1 MTDPCSYMQ
10 DKVVVVTGAGG
21 RLGRRLVARFTE
33 VGAHVVAIGNEG
45 TEDIIL
51 DLASEDEVVDA
62 FERIQ
67 REHKGMDVLVH
78 AVGTWNEWPL
88 LDTKLEDW
96 ERMMQI
102 NLTTSFLCFREAAR
116 HMVKDGGTI
125 IGICARSGLE
135 AAVARGGAYAASK
148 AGLLRLVEAVA
159 AEHPTLNTYAL
170 APSVILYKDTSG
182 PGVYA
187 DDLVQLAIQLCSGPA
202 GALRGTAL
210 QAYGMHSSRSND

>member
-1 MTDPCSYMQ
+1 MTDSRSYMQ

-21 RLGRRLVARFTE
+21 RLGQRLVARFTE

-45 TEDIIL
+45 TEDLIV
-51 DLASEDEVVDA
+51 DLANEGEVVDV

-67 REHKGMDVLVH
+67 REYKRMDVLVH
-78 AVGTWNEWPL
+78 AVGMWNEWPF
-88 LDTKLEDW
+88 LDTRLEDW

-102 NLTTSFLCFREAAR
+102 NLTTSFLCFREAVR

-170 APSVILYKDTSG
+170 APSVIRYRDDSG
-182 PGVYA
+182 PGVHA
-187 DDLVQLAIQLCSGPA
+187 DDLVQLAIQLCSKSA

-210 QAYGMHSSRSND
+210 QAYGMNS

>member
-1 MTDPCSYMQ
+1 MTDFHSYLQ

-21 RLGRRLVARFTE
+21 RLGRRLVARFRE
-33 VGAHVVAIGNEG
+33 AEARVVSAGNEG
-45 TEDIIL
+45 TEDLTL
-51 DLASEDEVVDA
+51 DLANEKEVVDA
-62 FERIQ
+62 FAQIHRVQGRI
-67 REHKGMDVLVH
+67 DVLVH

-96 ERMMQI
+96 ERMIQI

-116 HMVKDGGTI
+116 HMVEGGGTI
-125 IGICARSGLE
+125 IGICAKSGLE

-148 AGLLRLVEAVA
+148 AGLMRLVEAVA

-170 APSVILYKDTSG
+170 APSVILYRDTAD
-182 PGVYA
+182 PGVHA
-187 DDLVQLAIQLCSGPA
+187 EDLVQLTLQLCSKSA

-210 QAYGMHSSRSND
+210 QAYGTR

>member
-21 RLGRRLVARFTE
+21 RLGQRLIARFTE
-33 VGAHVVAIGNEG
+33 VGAHVVAVGNEG
-45 TEDIIL
+45 TEDLIL
-51 DLASEDEVVDA
+51 DLANEDEVVDA

-67 REHKGMDVLVH
+67 REHKRMDVLVH

-116 HMVKDGGTI
+116 HMVKNGGTI

-170 APSVILYKDTSG
+170 APSVILYKDASG
-182 PGVYA
+182 SGVHA
-187 DDLVQLAIQLCSGPA
+187 NDLVQLAIQLCSESA
-202 GALRGTAL
+202 SALRGTAL
-210 QAYGMHSSRSND
+210 QAYGTHSS

>member
-1 MTDPCSYMQ
+1 MTDFRSDLQ

-21 RLGRRLVARFTE
+21 RLGRRLVARFRE
-33 VGAHVVAIGNEG
+33 AGARVVSVGNEG
-45 TEDIIL
+45 TEDLTL
-51 DLASEDEVVDA
+51 DLANEKEVVDA
-62 FERIQ
+62 FAQIHRVQGRI
-67 REHKGMDVLVH
+67 DVLVH
-78 AVGTWNEWPL
+78 AVGTWNEWPF

-96 ERMMQI
+96 ERMIQI

-116 HMVKDGGTI
+116 HMVEEGGTI

-148 AGLLRLVEAVA
+148 AGLMRLVEAVA

-170 APSVILYKDTSG
+170 APSVILYRDTAA
-182 PGVYA
+182 PGVHA
-187 DDLVQLAIQLCSGPA
+187 EDLVQLTLQLCSKSA

-210 QAYGMHSSRSND
+210 QAYGTR

>member
-1 MTDPCSYMQ
+1 MTDSRSYLQ

-21 RLGRRLVARFTE
+21 RLGRRLVARFRE
-33 VGAHVVAIGNEG
+33 AEARVVSAGNEG
-45 TEDIIL
+45 TEDLTL
-51 DLASEDEVVDA
+51 DLANEKEVVDA
-62 FERIQ
+62 FAQIHQVQGRI
-67 REHKGMDVLVH
+67 DVLVH

-96 ERMMQI
+96 ERMIQI

-116 HMVKDGGTI
+116 HMVEGGGTI
-125 IGICARSGLE
+125 IGICAKSGLE

-148 AGLLRLVEAVA
+148 AGLMRLVEAVA

-170 APSVILYKDTSG
+170 APSVILYRDTAD
-182 PGVYA
+182 PGVHA
-187 DDLVQLAIQLCSGPA
+187 EDLVQLTLQLCSKSA

-210 QAYGMHSSRSND
+210 QAYGTR